1 MVRQASWR
9 RSCSRHAA
17 VRDCASRES
26 VGFKAREPMSMNTIV
41 QSSSNGPTPVRGRV
55 CEARV
60 LGPLMSIHGAT
71 HGGPRGSVPGRNDSM
86 RTI

>member
-1 MVRQASWR
+1 MAQQASWR

-17 VRDCASRES
+17 VRDCPSRES

-41 QSSSNGPTPVRGRV
+41 QRSSKGLTSVRGRA

-60 LGPLMSIHGAT
+60 LGSSASIHEAT
-71 HGGPRGSVPGRNDSM
+71 PGGPRGNVPGRKDSM